1 MPKGCSVQC
10 SFWLPP
16 FVALEAQPLLFVLE
30 RQALYMYLKQHAWA
44 QRAKDEERG
53 HEMLGGGDEG
63 EAA

>member
-1 MPKGCSVQC
+1 M
-10 SFWLPP
+10 LILAAP

-30 RQALYMYLKQHAWA
+30 GQALSMYLKHAWA